1 LGTNTAENTALRLK
15 AVLDILAEPSAEA
28 DQKLN
33 RNAVLAQAI
42 ERVPLTAHESGL
54 LSSGVPRGEKALTT
68 ATAKLVK
75 AGWIVKEGRTLWSI
89 TDAGRQARADFPE
102 IAELMDA
109 LQNHTSAA
117 AKAEP
122 KAAPKSAAGKTAKAA
137 AKPAEDKAAAKA
149 AETEAVLEDA
159 VRGSAEASA
168 VPTAENEPD
177 IAEESDEAP
186 VETFPQPEAVAIAG
200 TLNTVLGCPADW
212 APERDEVQLRLDPKD
227 QLWKLTVDLPAGTYT
242 YKAALNRSWDEN
254 YGAFG
259 HRDGANIDLHHP
271 GGAVTFHYDHRT
283 KTVSTS

>member
-1 LGTNTAENTALRLK
+1 MGTNTAENTALRLK

-28 DQKLN
+28 DQKLS

-54 LSSGVPRGEKALTT
+54 LSSGVPRGEKALAT

-75 AGWIVKEGRTLWSI
+75 AGWIVKEGRSLWSI

-102 IAELMDA
+102 IPELMDA
-109 LQNHTSAA
+109 LQSNTST

-137 AKPAEDKAAAKA
+137 AKLAEDEAKDKA

-177 IAEESDEAP
+177 IAEETDEAP

-200 TLNTVLGCPADW
+200 TLNTFLGCPADW

-227 QLWKLTVDLPAGTYT
+227 QLWKLTVDLPAGTYA
-242 YKAALNRSWDEN
+242 YKAAINRSWDEN